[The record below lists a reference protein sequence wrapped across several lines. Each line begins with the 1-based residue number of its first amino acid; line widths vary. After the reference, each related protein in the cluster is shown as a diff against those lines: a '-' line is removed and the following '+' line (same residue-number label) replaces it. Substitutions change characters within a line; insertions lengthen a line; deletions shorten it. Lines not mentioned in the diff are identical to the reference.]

1 MSAFS
6 FSADNSQFDLINF
19 PSLILYFVLACD
31 RHRLRRPRTSRS
43 VISYQPPTPVKKQ
56 SAPVELHPDVIK
68 ITEVLAS
75 PGPAPTEAAARLR
88 TNSTFASICAFM
100 EIFATG
106 LGFLTPEQERTLE
119 TVVIGPTGDVPC
131 VWTIQRIEKE
141 IDLGSNE
148 DSLLDQTIR
157 RALWL
162 LTFNRLI
169 KCVPFSL
176 KQQFIPSPLA
186 TNHFHHTARD
196 HFPRY

>member
-1 MSAFS
+1 M
-6 FSADNSQFDLINF
+6 
-19 PSLILYFVLACD
+19 YLAPARD
-31 RHRLRRPRTSRS
+31 HFRLSRPRTSRS
-43 VISYQPPTPVKKQ
+43 VVSYQPATPVKKQ

-75 PGPAPTEAAARLR
+75 PGPAPTEAVARLR

-141 IDLGSNE
+141 IDLGSLE

-169 KCVPFSL
+169 ECVPFL
-176 KQQFIPSPLA
+176 LNQHIIPSPLA
-186 TNHFHHTARD
+186 TNHLHHTARE